1 LWYKILLGLS
11 VFQGKQKNERREFM
25 KKQKTIVAGALG
37 ECVHVAGVTNF
48 LRLAEA
54 AGWRTVFLGPAVPI
68 DEMIKVAR
76 REKADMVGV
85 SYRLTPETGE
95 RLLGEF
101 AEAAS
106 ELHERGVRFA
116 FGGTPPVAERV
127 EKIGFFERVFDGSQP
142 PEAILAYLKGQQAEG
157 RSEADFP
164 QSTIERIQW
173 KSPYPILRHH
183 FGLPTME
190 DTIAGIEKIAE
201 AHALDVIS
209 LGTDQDAQENFF
221 HPERQDPR
229 RKGAGGVPVRSAE
242 DYRAL
247 YRASR
252 RGNYPLL
259 RTYSGTDDFIKLA
272 EMYVETINI
281 AWCAIPLFWFN
292 QMDGRGPWDLEGSIR
307 EHQRVMQW
315 YGEHNIPVELNEP
328 HHWGMRDSSEVTFV
342 VSAYL
347 SAYNARAFGV
357 KDYIAQL
364 MFNSPPGLSDAMDL
378 AKMLAVMDMI
388 EPLQRDDFKVWKQ
401 TRIGLLSHPLD
412 PDAARGHLA
421 AATYLQIALKP
432 HIYHI
437 VGHTEAHHA
446 ATADD
451 VIEASR
457 IVRRAIE
464 NAVRGAPDMTADK
477 AITKRRKELVK
488 DANLLLDAIRRLSAS
503 SSDPLT
509 DPATLTRAVTSGLL
523 DAPQLRNNKFG
534 RGEVKT
540 SIVHGASVVV
550 DLKGKPIPENRRI
563 AKILAESSVF

>member
-1 LWYKILLGLS
+1 MN
-11 VFQGKQKNERREFM
+11 QK
-25 KKQKTIVAGALG
+25 KKTVVAGALG

-48 LRLAEA
+48 LRLAES
-54 AGWRTVFLGPAVPI
+54 AGWRTVFLGPAVSVE
-68 DEMIKVAR
+68 EMIAAAQ
-76 REKADMVGV
+76 REEADMIGV

-95 RLLGEF
+95 RLLGQF

-106 ELHERGVRFA
+106 DLHERGVRFA
-116 FGGTPPVAERV
+116 FGGTPPVVERARQ
-127 EKIGFFERVFDGSQP
+127 IGFFESLFDGSEP
-142 PEAILAYLKGQQAEG
+142 SEAVLAYLKGGQAELLG
-157 RSEADFP
+157 EADYP
-164 QSTIERIQW
+164 QSTVERIQW

-190 DTIAGIEKIAE
+190 ETIEGIKKIAE
-201 AHALDVIS
+201 AQALDVIS
-209 LGTDQDAQENFF
+209 LGIDQDAQENFY

-229 RKGAGGVPVRSAE
+229 RKGAGGVPVRSE
-242 DYRAL
+242 DDYRAL
-247 YRASR
+247 YTASR
-252 RGNYPLL
+252 RGNFPLL
-259 RTYSGTDDFIKLA
+259 RTYSGTDDFIRLA

-307 EHQRVMQW
+307 EHQSVMKW

-328 HHWGMRDSSEVTFV
+328 HHWGMRDAPDVVFV

-378 AKMLAVMDMI
+378 AKMLAVMDMV
-388 EPLQRDDFKVWKQ
+388 EPLQNENFHVWRQ

-421 AATYLQIALKP
+421 AATYLQMALKP

-437 VGHTEAHHA
+437 VGHTEADHA

-464 NAVRGAPDMTADK
+464 NAVRGAPDMTADPT
-477 AITKRRKELVK
+477 ISKRREQLVK
-488 DANLLLDAIRRLSAS
+488 EATLLLEGIAALAGRGVEDPFIDAES
-503 SSDPLT
+503 
-509 DPATLTRAVTSGLL
+509 LTRAVTGGLM

-534 RGEVKT
+534 RGEIRT
-540 SIVHGASVVV
+540 SIVSGANVAVGAQGNVIGEQERLSN
-550 DLKGKPIPENRRI
+550 LIQQRSI
-563 AKILAESSVF
+563 Q